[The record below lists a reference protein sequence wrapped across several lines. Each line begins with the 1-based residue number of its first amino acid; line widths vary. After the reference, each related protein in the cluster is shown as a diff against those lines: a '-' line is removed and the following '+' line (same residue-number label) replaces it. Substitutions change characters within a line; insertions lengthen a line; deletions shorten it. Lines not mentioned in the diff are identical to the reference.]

1 MSAVVIV
8 CFFTACI
15 HVFETLALG
24 MRYAG
29 AKTKQ
34 IATSI
39 SFVNTSFLIARLSNM
54 FQAPL
59 LGALVDQ
66 SIKGEVTFV
75 LWNAFRMVLLS
86 AFIGNLIGAFLLPT
100 LTIAFEKAIIK
111 FSHNGSMVKI
121 LGQLLNPLTW
131 FKLIKIFRF
140 PGFSLIKN
148 CRFDQIPRRFIYFNA
163 VLVSIYAV
171 GVLSSLM
178 AGALLPDLRA
188 TAVQLSGIVN
198 GMATI
203 MLTLFVD
210 PTGSLITDQTVH
222 GKRPVSDVKSMIV
235 LLVISRLI
243 GTLILAQIIFVPATS
258 YIMKV
263 TEFVSKL
270 I

>member
-178 AGALLPDLRA
+178 AGALLPLK
-188 TAVQLSGIVN
+188 G
-198 GMATI
+198 
-203 MLTLFVD
+203 
-210 PTGSLITDQTVH
+210 
-222 GKRPVSDVKSMIV
+222 
-235 LLVISRLI
+235 
-243 GTLILAQIIFVPATS
+243 
-258 YIMKV
+258 
-263 TEFVSKL
+263 
-270 I
+270 